1 MNLKYTFELLPNG
14 FMKCS
19 SNLTHNAVEVPS
31 DLLLEDFIE
40 IFDKISDYI
49 VEERFQASLKNEIE
63 ELVKFY

>member
-14 FMKCS
+14 LMKCS
-19 SNLTHNAVEVPS
+19 SNLTHNVVEVPS

-49 VEERFQASLKNEIE
+49 VEDRFQSSLKNEIE
-63 ELVKFY
+63 ELIK